1 LNLPNL
7 KELIHVKDDNAH
19 TSKSIIFLF

>member
-19 TSKSIIFLF
+19 TYKSIIFLF